1 MARSNKIKTR
11 MHSYIV
17 ISVLLGILL
26 GVIDFWLYVLDY
38 KAGIM
43 VSIFLVIYF
52 VAILSFFA
60 YSKKFI
66 IKEMVDFATPYS
78 LVRLW

>member
-38 KAGIM
+38 KAGRM

-52 VAILSFFA
+52 VAILSLLNENKA
-60 YSKKFI
+60 AI
-66 IKEMVDFATPYS
+66 RGLD
-78 LVRLW
+78 